1 MPHPQQAHGAAT
13 TLNTN
18 FPSSCESV
26 LLTATRWPAPHICR
40 NVPHVTALP
49 PDVSP
54 LTSRFRPVSLR
65 FSTLYTLGLSLLL
78 LAAATAAECCTIPV
92 FRYAL
97 DRWEADKFHLIL
109 PATASKDTALQDLLR
124 PLRANGKAN
133 LDITTS
139 KDPALTTAEL
149 RPSHEDSPSAA
160 PLWSGALD
168 DPTLNA
174 LLDSPVRQQILRS
187 ILAGDSLIWVLAD
200 SGSPQDAAEAARIE
214 KRLKFLEQVAA
225 LPIQD
230 PNDPDSQLGPG
241 PPLKLK
247 FTLLRLRRDDPA
259 EKILLQMLAGPKGK
273 GKAEGKADLDP
284 ATTSFA
290 AVIFGKGRV
299 LGAWP
304 LADLD
309 DRSLEETTMFL
320 VGRCSCRLKAENPG
334 WDLLLNIDW
343 ESALKAAGE
352 AAASTS
358 GHSMPH
364 APGSPPT
371 ASAPPAPSTAPPA
384 SDPTPSALSPPRP
397 APETVTISSQP
408 APTPAPLPA
417 DAHPTPWATISGI
430 AAAALAVLLL
440 GFRK

>member
-1 MPHPQQAHGAAT
+1 MHSKLPP
-13 TLNTN
+13 
-18 FPSSCESV
+18 
-26 LLTATRWPAPHICR
+26 TRR
-40 NVPHVTALP
+40 NVPLTPALP
-49 PDVSP
+49 LAHLQSFPSLVSFPSFSVRP
-54 LTSRFRPVSLR
+54 LLTVPRRSPKLPAL
-65 FSTLYTLGLSLLL
+65 TLVCLVL
-78 LAAATAAECCTIPV
+78 LALTTAAQACTIPV

-97 DRWEADKFHLIL
+97 DRWEADKFHLVL

-149 RPSHEDSPSAA
+149 HPSRTESQSAA
-160 PLWSGALD
+160 APPPLWSGPLDAPALA
-168 DPTLNA
+168 A
-174 LLDSPVRQQILRS
+174 LLDSPARQQILRS
-187 ILAGDSLIWVLAD
+187 ILAGDSLVWILAD
-200 SGSPQDAAEAARIE
+200 SGSPQDNAEAARIE

-259 EKILLQMLAGPKGK
+259 EKILLHMLVGPKGQGK
-273 GKAEGKADLDP
+273 EKAEGGTKPPLDP

-343 ESALKAAGE
+343 ESALKKAGE
-352 AAASTS
+352 APASASGPASTS
-358 GHSMPH
+358 PANS
-364 APGSPPT
+364 
-371 ASAPPAPSTAPPA
+371 ASTPPAPISDPPPSA
-384 SDPTPSALSPPRP
+384 LRPTPSVSGSDPPPSALRSPPP
-397 APETVTISSQP
+397 GSAPETVTIHAQP
-408 APTPAPLPA
+408 ALVPQPAA
-417 DAHPTPWATISGI
+417 IAVHGTPWLTISGI